1 MKPFTQP
8 AAEHHPSQS
17 GGVDAPRAG
26 FRPSQ
31 GAQALLCE
39 VVSCPTGGRP
49 EPSGLDGSRVM
60 VLTLDVSQ

>member
-1 MKPFTQP
+1 MKLFAQP

-17 GGVDAPRAG
+17 GGVDAHRAG
-26 FRPSQ
+26 FRLSQ

-39 VVSCPTGGRP
+39 VVSCPAGGRP
-49 EPSGLDGSRVM
+49 EPSGPDSSRVM